1 MVRGR
6 GRDGRGAGGGLT
18 RGSAREEPERR
29 CLVTG
34 EVGAKA
40 GLVRFVL
47 APDGTVTPDVAERL
61 PGRGL
66 WVSAARDIVET
77 AVARRLF
84 ARAARAPATA
94 PPDLADRVERL
105 LAERCRE
112 LLGLARRS
120 GQAVAGFEKV
130 REALRSGRVG
140 LLLEASD
147 GAEHGRQKLAALGAG
162 VKQTRVLRA
171 DELGLAFGRDHVV
184 HAAVAPG
191 RFAERLEIDAGRL
204 AGFRRG
210 SSGVQGTD
218 TNGG

>member
-1 MVRGR
+1 
-6 GRDGRGAGGGLT
+6 
-18 RGSAREEPERR
+18 
-29 CLVTG
+29 
-34 EVGAKA
+34 
-40 GLVRFVL
+40 VL

-66 WVSAARDIVET
+66 WVGAARDIVDA
-77 AVARRLF
+77 AVAKRLF
-84 ARAARAPATA
+84 ARAARAPATV

-105 LAERCRE
+105 LAERCCE

-130 REALRSGRVG
+130 REALRGGRVG
-140 LLLEASD
+140 LLVEASD
-147 GAEHGRQKLAALGAG
+147 GALHGQRKLAALGAG
-162 VKQTRVLRA
+162 VRRAMVLRA

-210 SSGVQGTD
+210 SSGVQDTHTD
-218 TNGG
+218 GG

>member
-1 MVRGR
+1 
-6 GRDGRGAGGGLT
+6 
-18 RGSAREEPERR
+18 
-29 CLVTG
+29 
-34 EVGAKA
+34 
-40 GLVRFVL
+40 
-47 APDGTVTPDVAERL
+47 
-61 PGRGL
+61 
-66 WVSAARDIVET
+66 VET
-77 AVARRLF
+77 AVAKRLF

-105 LAERCRE
+105 LAERCCE

-130 REALRSGRVG
+130 REALRGGRVG
-140 LLLEASD
+140 LLVEASD
-147 GAEHGRQKLAALGAG
+147 GARHGRDKLAGASPG
-162 VKQTRVLRA
+162 VARASVLRA
-171 DELGLAFGRDHVV
+171 EELGLAFGRDHVV

-191 RFAERLEIDAGRL
+191 RFAERLAIDAGRL

>member
-1 MVRGR
+1 
-6 GRDGRGAGGGLT
+6 
-18 RGSAREEPERR
+18 
-29 CLVTG
+29 
-34 EVGAKA
+34 
-40 GLVRFVL
+40 
-47 APDGTVTPDVAERL
+47 
-61 PGRGL
+61 L
-66 WVSAARDIVET
+66 WVSATRDIVDA
-77 AVARRLF
+77 AVAKRLF
-84 ARAARAPATA
+84 ARAARAAATA
-94 PPDLADRVERL
+94 PPDLADRIERL

-130 REALRSGRVG
+130 REALRGGRVG
-140 LLLEASD
+140 LLVEASD
-147 GAEHGRQKLAALGAG
+147 GAAQGREKLAALGAG
-162 VKQTRVLRA
+162 VRQVSGLRA

-218 TNGG
+218 THGG